1 MKKAFALLLAVLML
15 MSLAACSGGTS
26 SGSTPA
32 ASGSAAP
39 ASSSAGNGETV
50 KVVITLPS
58 MNNLPSEEAKQAS
71 VTPCLN
77 TYRVWVT
84 ISPLTFNRIRSLII
98 QRT

>member
-58 MNNLPSEEAKQAS
+58 MNNLPSEEAKQAVSDALSES
-71 VTPCLN
+71 VSYTHLDE
-77 TYRVWVT
+77 
-84 ISPLTFNRIRSLII
+84 IRCATSSMVVF
-98 QRT
+98 RYF